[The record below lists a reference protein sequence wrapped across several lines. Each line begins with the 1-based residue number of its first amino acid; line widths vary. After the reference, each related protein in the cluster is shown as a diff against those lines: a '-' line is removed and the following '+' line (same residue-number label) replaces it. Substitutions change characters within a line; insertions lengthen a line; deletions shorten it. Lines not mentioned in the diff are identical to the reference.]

1 MADGRVIIDTRLD
14 TSGVEKGLKQL
25 GNLLK
30 GGLAMAGISSL
41 SNAVKAIADETGA
54 LNDSVRMASTL
65 FGDYNV
71 DINELTK
78 NIQRLSV
85 ETQTAASDLG
95 MGLYNALSSGVPASD
110 NMAEALEFVEKNA
123 IAAKAGMADLD
134 STIRASA
141 SVMNAYGMSVEETD
155 RILGIMMNTQNL
167 GITTI
172 GELSTTL
179 AQVIPTAA
187 AFGVSFEQVGAALAT
202 MTSMGTQT
210 AQATTGLNN
219 MLSELGRQSQQAYK
233 NLEAA
238 TEAAGLGKK
247 NLQELTEEGYSLTD
261 ILLLMQDY
269 AEKNGKTLVDMFG
282 SIEGGRAALQLITQ
296 EGEKYNKNLESM
308 ADTSGMVEEAGEK
321 VMTQTQELGLAIK
334 NAASAVGNALLPM
347 WNSLASKMSDTLN
360 TLSGN
365 KTAATELESALENL
379 VSATDNYRKAQEDA
393 KGSTDSLTRSML
405 DQSAAAAREAARAY
419 VEAWNDA
426 EDKLKKLQDDYNK
439 QGYANYSRTLE
450 ENEKALNEMAVK
462 YTHITDDIAKARD
475 RLAEMVHDGLLDDY
489 VVSDFEGLSHGI
501 AVAQQATDGYTKSL
515 EDAKRVQDEA
525 LSSLVQYYAEGKID
539 ISAFRDTN
547 YELYQ
552 TVRDLGDAYN
562 EGYNRAKNMLIPL
575 EDMAALKPVWEA
587 QLEDIDVGSERWY
600 KLAGSIAYAT
610 ETLKSYNAEGVKN
623 EDKGSSDSVV
633 PALSEEKLTLI
644 ESVDEDK
651 VGKALGQ
658 LSSDTRVAGGM
669 FTLMGDETQYVK
681 GNITAL
687 EGAIENLLEAGLKPA
702 DPIIQNLNAR
712 LQMFN
717 GKLEEL
723 GGTDADDKVKTIDDV
738 MAAYNDTIDHNL
750 ELSKVF
756 GDEFGLWDEQI
767 SATES
772 AIRSL
777 IDEFDLDA
785 ESEEVRYLT
794 SMLEELKRQSQETS
808 TEVVDNFADLK
819 AAFSDAFSPEMFGN
833 LLADSFGALGD
844 VLEETS
850 DRVAD
855 LKAENTEMTDKLAEA
870 QAELADAQARGDAD
884 AIARQQEIVDSYNE
898 IIEANKAEIKSLESG
913 AEGWKAFGKSA
924 LTTLAEVVEG
934 LAAQL
939 AAQAVSALLTF
950 NFGGAAAATAAS
962 AVAFAAA
969 AGLRSVAGSFEEGGI
984 VPQVAGVPA
993 TGDHLTARVNAGE
1006 LILNRA
1012 QQENLAAQIAAQD
1025 AQRQMFVS
1033 SGGVINISLAGSNIY
1048 GLDAPAVGRAVYE
1061 NIRNLQYEGVLPAWP
1076 IKSR

>member
-71 DINELTK
+71 DIDELTK

-95 MGLYNALSSGVPASD
+95 MGLYNALSSGVPASA

-123 IAAKAGMADLD
+123 VAAKAGMADLD

-187 AFGVSFEQVGAALAT
+187 AFGVSFEQVGAALAI

-282 SIEGGRAALQLITQ
+282 SIEGGRAALQLVTQ

-308 ADTSGMVEEAGEK
+308 ADTAGMVEEAGEK

-334 NAASAVGNALLPM
+334 NAASSIGNLFLPS
-347 WNSLASKMSDTLN
+347 WNTVAGVLSTTIN

-365 KTAATELESALENL
+365 REGAEDLETALKNLTSAAE
-379 VSATDNYRKAQEDA
+379 DYKDAQHDA
-393 KGSTDSLTRSML
+393 KLSTEETTLAMR
-405 DQSAAAAREAARAY
+405 DQSAAAYTQAALKMVESYEASQKAVEDYRQELENAQWQFDISNENLNAMAENLTGITGDTEAAREAL
-419 VEAWNDA
+419 A
-426 EDKLKKLQDDYNK
+426 ELAATGRLNNVQMREY
-439 QGYANYSRTLE
+439 
-450 ENEKALNEMAVK
+450 ENEAKRVTDSAQALADIQKALNSEEELQIS
-462 YTHITDDIAKARD
+462 TIA
-475 RLAEMVHDGLLDDY
+475 
-489 VVSDFEGLSHGI
+489 
-501 AVAQQATDGYTKSL
+501 
-515 EDAKRVQDEA
+515 
-525 LSSLVQYYAEGKID
+525 SLVSAYNDGIID
-539 ISAFRDTN
+539 IRLFRDAN
-547 YELYQ
+547 YELYSAVMEGVEAYREGIDLVNNLDIPIDALQ
-552 TVRDLGDAYN
+552 THLNVWQEQIKN
-562 EGYNRAKNMLIPL
+562 VEEGTDEYYR
-575 EDMAALKPVWEA
+575 
-587 QLEDIDVGSERWY
+587 
-600 KLAGSIAYAT
+600 LAGAIARAT
-610 ETLKSYNAEGVKN
+610 EVLDIFNTEAIGTPS
-623 EDKGSSDSVV
+623 SSDSGSASSSAV
-633 PALSEEKLTLI
+633 
-644 ESVDEDK
+644 VDEDK

-669 FTLMGDETQYVK
+669 FTLMGNETQYVK
-681 GNITAL
+681 DNITAL
-687 EGAIENLLEAGLKPA
+687 EGAIESLLEAGLKPA

-756 GDEFGLWDEQI
+756 GDEFDLWDEQI

-777 IDEFDLDA
+777 IEEFDLDA
-785 ESEEVRYLT
+785 ESEEVKYLT

-819 AAFSDAFSPEMFGN
+819 DAFSDAFSPETFGN

-844 VLEETS
+844 VLMETS
-850 DRVAD
+850 DRIAD
-855 LKAENTEMTDKLAEA
+855 LKAENTEYTDKLAEA

-884 AIARQQEIVDSYNE
+884 AIARQQEIVDGYNE
-898 IIEANKAEIKSLESG
+898 IIEANKAEIRSLESG

-969 AGLRSVAGSFEEGGI
+969 AGLRAAAGSFEEGGI

-1033 SGGVINISLAGSNIY
+1033 SGGVINISLEGSNIY

-1076 IKSR
+1076 IKSK

>member
-54 LNDSVRMASTL
+54 LNDSIRMASTL

-71 DINELTK
+71 DIDELTK

-95 MGLYNALSSGVPASD
+95 MGLYNALSSGVPASA
-110 NMAEALEFVEKNA
+110 NMAEALTFVEKNA
-123 IAAKAGMADLD
+123 VAAKAGMADLD

-247 NLQELTEEGYSLTD
+247 NLQELTEEGYNLTD

-308 ADTSGMVEEAGEK
+308 SDTAGMVGVFRFVGGNFFLPAWNTVAG
-321 VMTQTQELGLAIK
+321 VLSTTI
-334 NAASAVGNALLPM
+334 
-347 WNSLASKMSDTLN
+347 N

-365 KTAATELESALENL
+365 REGAEDLETALKNLTSAAE
-379 VSATDNYRKAQEDA
+379 DYKDAQHDA
-393 KGSTDSLTRSML
+393 KLSTEETTLAMR
-405 DQSAAAAREAARAY
+405 DQSAAAYTQAALKMVESYEASQKAVEDYRQELENAQWQFDISNENLNAMAENLTGITGDTEAAREAL
-419 VEAWNDA
+419 A
-426 EDKLKKLQDDYNK
+426 ELAATGRLNNVQMREY
-439 QGYANYSRTLE
+439 
-450 ENEKALNEMAVK
+450 ENEARRVTDSAQALADIQKALNSEEELQIS
-462 YTHITDDIAKARD
+462 TIA
-475 RLAEMVHDGLLDDY
+475 
-489 VVSDFEGLSHGI
+489 
-501 AVAQQATDGYTKSL
+501 
-515 EDAKRVQDEA
+515 
-525 LSSLVQYYAEGKID
+525 SLVSAYNDGIID
-539 ISAFRDTN
+539 IRLFRDAN
-547 YELYQ
+547 YELYSAVMEGVEAYREGIDLVNNLDIPIDALQ
-552 TVRDLGDAYN
+552 THLNVWQEQIKN
-562 EGYNRAKNMLIPL
+562 VEEGTDEYYR
-575 EDMAALKPVWEA
+575 
-587 QLEDIDVGSERWY
+587 
-600 KLAGSIAYAT
+600 LAGAIARAT
-610 ETLKSYNAEGVKN
+610 EVLDIFNTEAIGTPS
-623 EDKGSSDSVV
+623 SSDSGSASSSAV
-633 PALSEEKLTLI
+633 
-644 ESVDEDK
+644 VDEDK

-658 LSSDTRVAGGM
+658 LSSDTRVASGM

-681 GNITAL
+681 DNITAL
-687 EGAIENLLEAGLKPA
+687 EGAIESLLEAGLKPA

-738 MAAYNDTIDHNL
+738 RAAYNDTIDHNI
-750 ELSKVF
+750 ELSKIF
-756 GDEFGLWDEQI
+756 GDEFDVWGEQI
-767 SATES
+767 SATEN

-777 IDEFDLDA
+777 IEEFDLDA
-785 ESEEVRYLT
+785 ESEEVKYLT

-819 AAFSDAFSPEMFGN
+819 DALSDAFSPETFESILG
-833 LLADSFGALGD
+833 GALSEFGD
-844 VLEETS
+844 VIGNTKDMLEE
-850 DRVAD
+850 
-855 LKAENTEMTDKLAEA
+855 LGEENLELQEKLLEA
-870 QAELADAQARGDAD
+870 QEELNDAKARGDEE
-884 AIARQQEIVDSYNE
+884 AIEAQEE
-898 IIEANKAEIKSLESG
+898 IIKGYKEAIKANENEQ
-913 AEGWKAFGKSA
+913 KALKNGETAWGTFAKSA
-924 LTTLAEVVEG
+924 LEALAEVLFG
-934 LAAQL
+934 LGAQL
-939 AAQAVSALLTF
+939 AAQAVSASLSW
-950 NFGGAAAATAAS
+950 NFAGAAAATAAS
-962 AVAFAAA
+962 IAAIA
-969 AGLRSVAGSFEEGGI
+969 AGAGLQAIAGSFEEGGI

-1033 SGGVINISLAGSNIY
+1033 SGGVINISLEGSNIY

-1061 NIRNLQYEGVLPAWP
+1061 NIRNLQYEGVLPSWP

>member
-54 LNDSVRMASTL
+54 LNDSIRMASTL

-71 DINELTK
+71 DIDALTK

-95 MGLYNALSSGVPASD
+95 MGLYNALSSGVPGSD
-110 NMAEALEFVEKNA
+110 SMAEALEFVEKNA
-123 IAAKAGMADLD
+123 VAAKAGMADLD

-308 ADTSGMVEEAGEK
+308 ADTAGMVEEAGEK

-334 NAASAVGNALLPM
+334 NAASSIGNLFLPA
-347 WNSLASKMSDTLN
+347 WNTVAGVLSTTIN

-365 KTAATELESALENL
+365 REGAEDLETALKNLTSAAE
-379 VSATDNYRKAQEDA
+379 DYKDAQHDA
-393 KGSTDSLTRSML
+393 KLSTEETTLAMR
-405 DQSAAAAREAARAY
+405 DQSAAAYTQAALKMVESYEASQKAVKEYRQELETAQWQFDISNENLNAMAENLTGITGDTEAAREAL
-419 VEAWNDA
+419 A
-426 EDKLKKLQDDYNK
+426 ELAATGRLNNVQMREY
-439 QGYANYSRTLE
+439 
-450 ENEKALNEMAVK
+450 ENE
-462 YTHITDDIAKARD
+462 
-475 RLAEMVHDGLLDDY
+475 
-489 VVSDFEGLSHGI
+489 
-501 AVAQQATDGYTKSL
+501 
-515 EDAKRVQDEA
+515 AKRVTDSAQA
-525 LSSLVQYYAEGKID
+525 LADIQKALRSETELQASTITSLISAYNDGIID
-539 ISAFRDTN
+539 IRLFRDAN
-547 YELYQ
+547 YELYSAVMEGVEAYREGIALVNNLDIPIDALQ
-552 TVRDLGDAYN
+552 THLNVWQEQIKN
-562 EGYNRAKNMLIPL
+562 VEEGTDEYYR
-575 EDMAALKPVWEA
+575 
-587 QLEDIDVGSERWY
+587 
-600 KLAGSIAYAT
+600 LAGAIDAAT
-610 ETLKSYNAEGVKN
+610 DAIEYFNTEAVNPDGTTPKKKKTG
-623 EDKGSSDSVV
+623 EDDDSTV
-633 PALSEEKLTLI
+633 LSEEELALI
-644 ESVDEDK
+644 ESVD
-651 VGKALGQ
+651 
-658 LSSDTRVAGGM
+658 
-669 FTLMGDETQYVK
+669 
-681 GNITAL
+681 
-687 EGAIENLLEAGLKPA
+687 
-702 DPIIQNLNAR
+702 
-712 LQMFN
+712 
-717 GKLEEL
+717 
-723 GGTDADDKVKTIDDV
+723 DA
-738 MAAYNDTIDHNL
+738 MEAYNKTIDHNL

-756 GDEFGLWDEQI
+756 GDEFDLWDEQI

-777 IDEFDLDA
+777 IEEFDLDA
-785 ESEEVRYLT
+785 ESEEVKYLT

-819 AAFSDAFSPEMFGN
+819 DAFADAFSPDAFGN

-844 VLEETS
+844 VLMETS

-855 LKAENTEMTDKLAEA
+855 LKAENTEYTDKLAEA
-870 QAELADAQARGDAD
+870 QAELADAQARGDSE
-884 AIARQQEIVDSYNE
+884 AIARQQEIVDGYNE

-969 AGLRSVAGSFEEGGI
+969 AGLRAVAGSFEEGGI

>member
-54 LNDSVRMASTL
+54 LNDSIRMASTL

-71 DINELTK
+71 DIDELTK

-85 ETQTAASDLG
+85 DTQTAASDLG
-95 MGLYNALSSGVPASD
+95 MGLYNALSSGVPGSD
-110 NMAEALEFVEKNA
+110 SMAEALEFVEKNA
-123 IAAKAGMADLD
+123 VAAKAGMADLD

-247 NLQELTEEGYSLTD
+247 NLQKLTEEGYSLTD

-308 ADTSGMVEEAGEK
+308 ADTAGMVEEAGEK

-334 NAASAVGNALLPM
+334 NAASSIGNLFLPA
-347 WNSLASKMSDTLN
+347 WNTVAGVLSTTIN

-365 KTAATELESALENL
+365 REGAEDLETALKNLTSAAE
-379 VSATDNYRKAQEDA
+379 DYKDAQHDA
-393 KGSTDSLTRSML
+393 KLSTEETTLAMR
-405 DQSAAAAREAARAY
+405 DQSAAAYTQAALKMVESYEASQKAVKDYRQELETAQWQFDISNENLNAMAENLTGITGDTEAAREAL
-419 VEAWNDA
+419 A
-426 EDKLKKLQDDYNK
+426 ELAATGKLNNVQMREY
-439 QGYANYSRTLE
+439 
-450 ENEKALNEMAVK
+450 ENE
-462 YTHITDDIAKARD
+462 
-475 RLAEMVHDGLLDDY
+475 
-489 VVSDFEGLSHGI
+489 
-501 AVAQQATDGYTKSL
+501 
-515 EDAKRVQDEA
+515 AKRVTDSAQA
-525 LSSLVQYYAEGKID
+525 LANIQKALGSEMELQASTVASLIGAYNDGIID
-539 ISAFRDTN
+539 IRLFRDAN
-547 YELYQ
+547 YELYSAVMEGVEAYREGIALVNNLDIPIDALQ
-552 TVRDLGDAYN
+552 THLNVWKKQIETVE
-562 EGYNRAKNMLIPL
+562 EGSDEYYRLAGAIARATEVL
-575 EDMAALKPVWEA
+575 DMFNTEA
-587 QLEDIDVGSERWY
+587 ISTGSDSGSE
-600 KLAGSIAYAT
+600 
-610 ETLKSYNAEGVKN
+610 
-623 EDKGSSDSVV
+623 SSSAV
-633 PALSEEKLTLI
+633 
-644 ESVDEDK
+644 VDEDK
-651 VGKALGQ
+651 ASKALGQ
-658 LSSDTRVAGGM
+658 LSSDTRVASGM

-681 GNITAL
+681 DNITAL
-687 EGAIENLLEAGLKPA
+687 EGAIESLLEAGLKPA

-738 MAAYNDTIDHNL
+738 MAAYNDTIDHNI
-750 ELSKVF
+750 ELSKIF
-756 GDEFGLWDEQI
+756 GDEFDVWGEQI
-767 SATES
+767 SATEN

-777 IDEFDLDA
+777 IEEFDLDA
-785 ESEEVRYLT
+785 ESEEVQYLT

-819 AAFSDAFSPEMFGN
+819 DALSDAFSPETFESILG
-833 LLADSFGALGD
+833 GALSEFGD
-844 VLEETS
+844 VIGNTKDMLEE
-850 DRVAD
+850 
-855 LKAENTEMTDKLAEA
+855 LGEENLELQEKLLEA
-870 QAELADAQARGDAD
+870 QEELNDAKARGDEE
-884 AIARQQEIVDSYNE
+884 AIEAQEE
-898 IIEANKAEIKSLESG
+898 IIKGYKEAIKANENEQ
-913 AEGWKAFGKSA
+913 KALKNGETAWGTFAKSA
-924 LTTLAEVVEG
+924 LEALAEVLFG
-934 LAAQL
+934 LGAQL
-939 AAQAVSALLTF
+939 AAQAVSASLSW
-950 NFGGAAAATAAS
+950 NFAGAAAATAAS
-962 AVAFAAA
+962 VAAIA
-969 AGLRSVAGSFEEGGI
+969 AGAGLQAIAGSFEEGGI

-1025 AQRQMFVS
+1025 AQRRMSVS
-1033 SGGVINISLAGSNIY
+1033 SGGVINISLEGSNIY

-1076 IKSR
+1076 NKSR

>member
-54 LNDSVRMASTL
+54 LNDSIRMASTL

-71 DINELTK
+71 DIDELTK

-85 ETQTAASDLG
+85 DTQTAASDLG
-95 MGLYNALSSGVPASD
+95 MGLYNALSSGVPGSD
-110 NMAEALEFVEKNA
+110 SMAEALEFVEKNA

-141 SVMNAYGMSVEETD
+141 SIMNAYGMSVEETD

-308 ADTSGMVEEAGEK
+308 ADTAGMVEEAGEK

-347 WNSLASKMSDTLN
+347 WNSLAGKMSDTLN

-379 VSATDNYRKAQEDA
+379 VSATDNYRKAQEEA
-393 KGSTDSLTRSML
+393 QGSTDSLTRSML
-405 DQSAAAAREAARAY
+405 DQSAVAAREAARAY

-426 EDKLKKLQDDYNK
+426 EDKLKKLQDDYYK

-475 RLAEMVHDGLLDDY
+475 RLAEMVHDGLLDDD
-489 VVSDFEGLSHGI
+489 VVSEFEGLSHGI

-525 LSSLVQYYAEGKID
+525 LSSLVQYYAEGKVD

-562 EGYNRAKNMLIPL
+562 EGYNRAKNMLVPL

-610 ETLKSYNAEGVKN
+610 ETLKSYNAEGVEN
-623 EDKGSSDSVV
+623 EDEGSSGSVV
-633 PALSEEKLTLI
+633 PELSEEELALI
-644 ESVDEDK
+644 KSVD
-651 VGKALGQ
+651 
-658 LSSDTRVAGGM
+658 
-669 FTLMGDETQYVK
+669 
-681 GNITAL
+681 
-687 EGAIENLLEAGLKPA
+687 
-702 DPIIQNLNAR
+702 
-712 LQMFN
+712 
-717 GKLEEL
+717 
-723 GGTDADDKVKTIDDV
+723 DA
-738 MAAYNDTIDHNL
+738 MAAYNKTIDHNL

-756 GDEFGLWDEQI
+756 GDEFDLWDEQI

-777 IDEFDLDA
+777 IEEFDLDA
-785 ESEEVRYLT
+785 ESEEVKYLT

-819 AAFSDAFSPEMFGN
+819 DAFADAFSPETFGN
-833 LLADSFGALGD
+833 LLADSFSALGD
-844 VLEETS
+844 VLEEKS
-850 DRVAD
+850 DRIAD
-855 LKAENTEMTDKLAEA
+855 LKAENKEYTDKLAEA
-870 QAELADAQARGDAD
+870 QEELADAQARGDTE
-884 AIARQQEIVDSYNE
+884 AIERQQEIVDGYNE
-898 IIEANKAEIKSLESG
+898 IIEANKAEIRSLESG
-913 AEGWKAFGKSA
+913 EEGWKAFGRSA
-924 LTTLAEVVEG
+924 LKSLAEVVEG

-939 AAQAVSALLTF
+939 AAQAVTGLF
-950 NFGGAAAATAAS
+950 NPATWGAAAAAGAAS
-962 AVAFAAA
+962 AAAFAAA
-969 AGLRSVAGSFEEGGI
+969 AGLRAAAGSFEEGGI

>member
-71 DINELTK
+71 DIAELTK

-85 ETQTAASDLG
+85 DTQTAASDLG
-95 MGLYNALSSGVPASD
+95 MGLYNALSSGVPGSD
-110 NMAEALEFVEKNA
+110 SMVEALEFVEKNA
-123 IAAKAGMADLD
+123 VAAKAGMADLD

-334 NAASAVGNALLPM
+334 NAASSIGNLFLPA
-347 WNSLASKMSDTLN
+347 WNTVAGVLSTTIN

-365 KTAATELESALENL
+365 REGAEDLETALKNLTSAAEDYKDAQHDARLSTEETTLAM
-379 VSATDNYRKAQEDA
+379 R
-393 KGSTDSLTRSML
+393 
-405 DQSAAAAREAARAY
+405 DQSAAAYTQAALKMVESYETSQKAVEDYRQELENAQWQFDISNENLNAMAGNLTGITGDTEAAREAL
-419 VEAWNDA
+419 A
-426 EDKLKKLQDDYNK
+426 ELAATGRLNNVQMREY
-439 QGYANYSRTLE
+439 
-450 ENEKALNEMAVK
+450 ENEAKRVTDSAQALADIQKALNSEEELQIS
-462 YTHITDDIAKARD
+462 TIA
-475 RLAEMVHDGLLDDY
+475 
-489 VVSDFEGLSHGI
+489 
-501 AVAQQATDGYTKSL
+501 
-515 EDAKRVQDEA
+515 
-525 LSSLVQYYAEGKID
+525 SLVSAYNDGIID
-539 ISAFRDTN
+539 IRLFRDAN
-547 YELYQ
+547 YELYSAVMEGVEAYREGIDLVNNLDIPIDALQ
-552 TVRDLGDAYN
+552 THLNVWQEQIKN
-562 EGYNRAKNMLIPL
+562 VEEGTDEYYR
-575 EDMAALKPVWEA
+575 
-587 QLEDIDVGSERWY
+587 
-600 KLAGSIAYAT
+600 LAGAIARAT
-610 ETLKSYNAEGVKN
+610 EVLDIFNTEAIGTPS
-623 EDKGSSDSVV
+623 SSDSGSASSSAV
-633 PALSEEKLTLI
+633 
-644 ESVDEDK
+644 VDEDK

-658 LSSDTRVAGGM
+658 LSSDTRVAAGM
-669 FTLMGDETQYVK
+669 FTLMGNETQFVED
-681 GNITAL
+681 NITAL
-687 EGAIENLLEAGLKPA
+687 EGAIESLLEAGLKPA

-723 GGTDADDKVKTIDDV
+723 GGTDADDKVKTIDDA
-738 MAAYNDTIDHNL
+738 MAAYNKTIDHNL
-750 ELSKVF
+750 ELSKAF
-756 GDEFGLWDEQI
+756 GDEFDLWDEQI

-777 IDEFDLDA
+777 IEEFDLDA
-785 ESEEVRYLT
+785 ESEEVGYLT

-819 AAFSDAFSPEMFGN
+819 DTLSDAFSPETFESILG
-833 LLADSFGALGD
+833 SALSEFGD
-844 VLEETS
+844 VIGNTKDMLEE
-850 DRVAD
+850 
-855 LKAENTEMTDKLAEA
+855 LGEENLELQEKLLEA
-870 QAELADAQARGDAD
+870 QEELNDAKARGDEESIEA
-884 AIARQQEIVDSYNE
+884 QEE
-898 IIEANKAEIKSLESG
+898 IIKGYKEAIKANENEQ
-913 AEGWKAFGKSA
+913 KALKNGETAWGTFAKSA
-924 LTTLAEVVEG
+924 LEALAEVLFG
-934 LAAQL
+934 LGAQL
-939 AAQAVSALLTF
+939 AAQAVSATISL
-950 NFGGAAAATAAS
+950 NFAGAAAATAAS
-962 AVAFAAA
+962 VAAIA
-969 AGLRSVAGSFEEGGI
+969 AGAGLQAIAGSFEKGGI

-1025 AQRQMFVS
+1025 AQRQMSVS
-1033 SGGVINISLAGSNIY
+1033 SGGVINISLEGSNIY

>member
-30 GGLAMAGISSL
+30 GGLVMAGISSL
-41 SNAVKAIADETGA
+41 SNAVKAIADETGV
-54 LNDSVRMASTL
+54 LNDSIRMASTL

-71 DINELTK
+71 DIDELTK

-95 MGLYNALSSGVPASD
+95 MGLYNALSSGVPAST

-123 IAAKAGMADLD
+123 VAAKAGMADLD

-296 EGEKYNKNLESM
+296 AGEKYNKNLESM
-308 ADTSGMVEEAGEK
+308 ADTAGMVEEAGDK
-321 VMTQTQELGLAIK
+321 VMTNTQELGLAIK
-334 NAASAVGNALLPM
+334 NAASSIGNFFLPAWNVVADAL
-347 WNSLASKMSDTLN
+347 STTIN

-365 KTAATELESALENL
+365 REGAEDLQTALENL
-379 VSATDNYRKAQEDA
+379 VSATDNYRQAQEDA

-405 DQSAAAAREAARAY
+405 DQSAVAAREAARAY
-419 VEAWNDA
+419 VEAWDNA
-426 EDKLKKLQDDYNK
+426 ADKLKQLQDDYDK
-439 QGYANYSRTLE
+439 QGYAHYDRTIE

-475 RLAEMVHDGLLDDY
+475 RLAEMFHDGLLSEADAS
-489 VVSDFEGLSHGI
+489 VFEGLSHGI
-501 AVAQQATDGYTKSL
+501 AVARQATDSYTKSL
-515 EDAKRVQDEA
+515 EDVTRIQDEA

-575 EDMAALKPVWEA
+575 EDMAELKSVWEA
-587 QLEDIDVGSERWY
+587 QLEDIEVGSERWY
-600 KLAGSIAYAT
+600 RLAGSIAYAT

-623 EDKGSSDSVV
+623 EDEGSPGSVV
-633 PALSEEKLTLI
+633 PELSEEELALI
-644 ESVDEDK
+644 KSVD
-651 VGKALGQ
+651 
-658 LSSDTRVAGGM
+658 
-669 FTLMGDETQYVK
+669 
-681 GNITAL
+681 
-687 EGAIENLLEAGLKPA
+687 
-702 DPIIQNLNAR
+702 
-712 LQMFN
+712 
-717 GKLEEL
+717 
-723 GGTDADDKVKTIDDV
+723 DA
-738 MAAYNDTIDHNL
+738 MEAYNKTIDHNL

-756 GDEFGLWDEQI
+756 GDEFDLWDEQI

-777 IDEFDLDA
+777 IEEFDLDA
-785 ESEEVRYLT
+785 ESEEVKYLT

-808 TEVVDNFADLK
+808 TGVVANFADLK
-819 AAFSDAFSPEMFGN
+819 DALSDAFSPETFESILG
-833 LLADSFGALGD
+833 GALSEFGD
-844 VLEETS
+844 VIGNTKDMLEE
-850 DRVAD
+850 
-855 LKAENTEMTDKLAEA
+855 LGEENLELQEKLLEA
-870 QAELADAQARGDAD
+870 QEELNDAKARGDEE
-884 AIARQQEIVDSYNE
+884 AIEAQEE
-898 IIEANKAEIKSLESG
+898 IIKGYKEAIKANENEQ
-913 AEGWKAFGKSA
+913 KALKNGETAWGTFAKSA
-924 LTTLAEVVEG
+924 LEALAEVLFG
-934 LAAQL
+934 LGAQL
-939 AAQAVSALLTF
+939 AAQAVSASLSW
-950 NFGGAAAATAAS
+950 NFAGAAAATAAS
-962 AVAFAAA
+962 VAAIA
-969 AGLRSVAGSFEEGGI
+969 AGAGLQAIAGSFEEGGI

-1012 QQENLAAQIAAQD
+1012 QQENLAAQIAVQD
-1025 AQRQMFVS
+1025 AQRQMSVS

-1076 IKSR
+1076 NKSR

>member
-54 LNDSVRMASTL
+54 LNDSIRMASTL

-71 DINELTK
+71 DIDELTK

-85 ETQTAASDLG
+85 DTQTAASDLG
-95 MGLYNALSSGVPASD
+95 MGLYNALSSGVPGSD
-110 NMAEALEFVEKNA
+110 SMAEALEFVEKNA

-141 SVMNAYGMSVEETD
+141 SVMNAYGMSVEDTD

-308 ADTSGMVEEAGEK
+308 ADTAGMVEEAGDK

-334 NAASAVGNALLPM
+334 NAASSIGNFFLPA
-347 WNSLASKMSDTLN
+347 WNTVAGVLSTTIN

-365 KTAATELESALENL
+365 REGAEDLETALKNLTSAAENYK
-379 VSATDNYRKAQEDA
+379 DAQHDA
-393 KGSTDSLTRSML
+393 KLSTEETTLAMR
-405 DQSAAAAREAARAY
+405 DQSAAAYTQAALKMVESYEASQKAVEDYRQELENAQWQFDISNENLNAMAENLTGITGDTEAAREAL
-419 VEAWNDA
+419 A
-426 EDKLKKLQDDYNK
+426 ELAATGRLNNVQMREY
-439 QGYANYSRTLE
+439 
-450 ENEKALNEMAVK
+450 ENE
-462 YTHITDDIAKARD
+462 
-475 RLAEMVHDGLLDDY
+475 
-489 VVSDFEGLSHGI
+489 
-501 AVAQQATDGYTKSL
+501 
-515 EDAKRVQDEA
+515 AKRVTDSAQA
-525 LSSLVQYYAEGKID
+525 LANIQKALGSEMELQASTVASLIGAYNDGIID
-539 ISAFRDTN
+539 IKLFRDAN
-547 YELYQ
+547 YELYEAVMQ
-552 TVRDLGDAYN
+552 GVDAYR
-562 EGYNRAKNMLIPL
+562 EGIDLVNDLDIPINDL
-575 EDMAALKPVWEA
+575 ETHLNVWKKQIETV
-587 QLEDIDVGSERWY
+587 EEGSDEYYR
-600 KLAGSIAYAT
+600 LAGAIARATEVLDMFNTEAISTGETSIAP
-610 ETLKSYNAEGVKN
+610 S
-623 EDKGSSDSVV
+623 SSDSG
-633 PALSEEKLTLI
+633 SE
-644 ESVDEDK
+644 SSSAVVDEDK
-651 VGKALGQ
+651 ASKALGQ
-658 LSSDTRVAGGM
+658 LSSDTRVASGM

-681 GNITAL
+681 DNITAL
-687 EGAIENLLEAGLKPA
+687 EGAIESLLEAGLKPA

-738 MAAYNDTIDHNL
+738 MAAYNDTIDHNI

-756 GDEFGLWDEQI
+756 GDEFDVWGEQI
-767 SATES
+767 SATEN

-777 IDEFDLDA
+777 IEEFDLDA
-785 ESEEVRYLT
+785 ESEEVQYLT
-794 SMLEELKRQSQETS
+794 SMLEELKWQSQETS

-819 AAFSDAFSPEMFGN
+819 DALSDAFSPETFESILG
-833 LLADSFGALGD
+833 GALSEFGD
-844 VLEETS
+844 VIGNTKDMLEE
-850 DRVAD
+850 
-855 LKAENTEMTDKLAEA
+855 LGEENLELQEKLLEA
-870 QAELADAQARGDAD
+870 QEELNDAKARGDEE
-884 AIARQQEIVDSYNE
+884 AIEAQEE
-898 IIEANKAEIKSLESG
+898 IIKGYKEAIKANENEQ
-913 AEGWKAFGKSA
+913 KALKNGETAWGTFAKSA
-924 LTTLAEVVEG
+924 LEALAEVLFG
-934 LAAQL
+934 LGAQL
-939 AAQAVSALLTF
+939 AAQAVSASLSW
-950 NFGGAAAATAAS
+950 NFAGAAAATAAS
-962 AVAFAAA
+962 VAAIA
-969 AGLRSVAGSFEEGGI
+969 AGAGLQAIAGSFEEGGI

-1012 QQENLAAQIAAQD
+1012 QQENLAAQIAVQD
-1025 AQRQMFVS
+1025 AQRQMSVS

>member
-71 DINELTK
+71 DIDELTK

-85 ETQTAASDLG
+85 DTQTAASDLG

-110 NMAEALEFVEKNA
+110 NMVEALEFVEKNA

-296 EGEKYNKNLESM
+296 DGAKFNEALTSM
-308 ADTSGMVEEAGEK
+308 ADTAGLVEKAVEQ
-321 VMTQTQELGLAIK
+321 VMTNTDRLAQSIS
-334 NAASAVGNALLPM
+334 NAASTIGNFFLPAWDLVAGWLSATIDALFG
-347 WNSLASKMSDTLN
+347 N
-360 TLSGN
+360 TQEAGN
-365 KTAATELESALENL
+365 LEVAIRDLTSAAEDYKTA
-379 VSATDNYRKAQEDA
+379 QHDA
-393 KGSTDSLTRSML
+393 KLSTEETTLAMR
-405 DQSAAAAREAARAY
+405 DQSAAAYTQAALKMVESYEASQKAVKDYRQELETAQWQFDISNENLNAMAENLTGITGDTEAAREAL
-419 VEAWNDA
+419 A
-426 EDKLKKLQDDYNK
+426 ELAATGKLNNVQLREY
-439 QGYANYSRTLE
+439 
-450 ENEKALNEMAVK
+450 ENEAERVTQSAQALADIQKALSGEIELQASTIASLIDAYNDGIV
-462 YTHITDDIAKARD
+462 DI
-475 RLAEMVHDGLLDDY
+475 RL
-489 VVSDFEGLSHGI
+489 
-501 AVAQQATDGYTKSL
+501 
-515 EDAKRVQDEA
+515 
-525 LSSLVQYYAEGKID
+525 
-539 ISAFRDTN
+539 FRDAN
-547 YELYQ
+547 YELYEAVMQ
-552 TVRDLGDAYN
+552 GVDAYR
-562 EGYNRAKNMLIPL
+562 EGINLVNDLDIPIDDL
-575 EDMAALKPVWEA
+575 ETHLNVWKKQIETV
-587 QLEDIDVGSERWY
+587 EEGSDEYYR
-600 KLAGSIAYAT
+600 LAGAIARAT
-610 ETLKSYNAEGVKN
+610 EVLDMFNTEAISTGET
-623 EDKGSSDSVV
+623 SITPSRSDSGS
-633 PALSEEKLTLI
+633 ALSSSSAVI
-644 ESVDEDK
+644 DEDK

-681 GNITAL
+681 DNITAL

-777 IDEFDLDA
+777 IEEFDLDA

-819 AAFSDAFSPEMFGN
+819 DAFADAFSPEMFGN

-884 AIARQQEIVDSYNE
+884 AIARQQEIVDGCNE

-969 AGLRSVAGSFEEGGI
+969 AGLRAAAGSFEEGGI

>member
-54 LNDSVRMASTL
+54 LNDSIRMASTL

-71 DINELTK
+71 DIDELTK

-85 ETQTAASDLG
+85 DTQTAASDLG
-95 MGLYNALSSGVPASD
+95 MGLYNALSSGVPGSD
-110 NMAEALEFVEKNA
+110 SMAEALEFVEKNA
-123 IAAKAGMADLD
+123 VAAKAGMADLD

-308 ADTSGMVEEAGEK
+308 ADTAGMVEEAGEK

-334 NAASAVGNALLPM
+334 NAASSIGNLFLPA
-347 WNSLASKMSDTLN
+347 WNTVAGVLSTTIN

-365 KTAATELESALENL
+365 REGAEDLETALKNLTSAAE
-379 VSATDNYRKAQEDA
+379 DYKDAQHDA
-393 KGSTDSLTRSML
+393 KLSTEETTLAMR
-405 DQSAAAAREAARAY
+405 DQSAAAYTQAALKMVESYEASQKAVRDYRQELETAQWQFDISNENLNAMAENLTGITGDTEAAREAL
-419 VEAWNDA
+419 A
-426 EDKLKKLQDDYNK
+426 ELAATGKLNNVQMREY
-439 QGYANYSRTLE
+439 
-450 ENEKALNEMAVK
+450 ENE
-462 YTHITDDIAKARD
+462 
-475 RLAEMVHDGLLDDY
+475 
-489 VVSDFEGLSHGI
+489 
-501 AVAQQATDGYTKSL
+501 
-515 EDAKRVQDEA
+515 AKRVTDSAQA
-525 LSSLVQYYAEGKID
+525 LANIQKALGSEMELQASTVASLIGAYNDGIID
-539 ISAFRDTN
+539 IKLFRDAN
-547 YELYQ
+547 YELYEAVMQ
-552 TVRDLGDAYN
+552 GVDAYR
-562 EGYNRAKNMLIPL
+562 EGIALVNNLDIPIDALQTHLNVWQEQIKNV
-575 EDMAALKPVWEA
+575 EEGTDEYY
-587 QLEDIDVGSERWY
+587 R
-600 KLAGSIAYAT
+600 LAGAIARATEVLDMFNTEAISTGETSIAP
-610 ETLKSYNAEGVKN
+610 S
-623 EDKGSSDSVV
+623 SSDSG
-633 PALSEEKLTLI
+633 SE
-644 ESVDEDK
+644 SSSAVVDEDK
-651 VGKALGQ
+651 ASKALGQ
-658 LSSDTRVAGGM
+658 LSSDTRVASGM

-681 GNITAL
+681 DNITAL
-687 EGAIENLLEAGLKPA
+687 EGAIESLLEAGLKPA

-756 GDEFGLWDEQI
+756 GDEFDLWDEQI

-777 IDEFDLDA
+777 IEEFDLDA
-785 ESEEVRYLT
+785 ESEEVQYLT

-819 AAFSDAFSPEMFGN
+819 DAFSDAFSPEMFGN

-844 VLEETS
+844 VLMETG
-850 DRVAD
+850 DRIAD
-855 LKAENTEMTDKLAEA
+855 LKAENTEYTDKLAEA
-870 QAELADAQARGDAD
+870 QAELADAQARGDSE
-884 AIARQQEIVDSYNE
+884 AIARQQEIVDGYNE
-898 IIEANKAEIKSLESG
+898 IIEANKAEIRSLESG

-969 AGLRSVAGSFEEGGI
+969 AGLRAIAGSFEEGGI

-1033 SGGVINISLAGSNIY
+1033 SGGVINISLEGSNIY

-1076 IKSR
+1076 IKSK

>member
-71 DINELTK
+71 DIDELTK

-85 ETQTAASDLG
+85 DTQTAASDLG

-110 NMAEALEFVEKNA
+110 NMTEALEFVEKNA

-261 ILLLMQDY
+261 ILLIMQDY

-334 NAASAVGNALLPM
+334 NAASSIGNLFLPA
-347 WNSLASKMSDTLN
+347 WNTVAGVLSTTIN

-365 KTAATELESALENL
+365 REGAEDLETALKNLTSAAEDYKTA
-379 VSATDNYRKAQEDA
+379 QHDA
-393 KGSTDSLTRSML
+393 KLSTEETTLAMR
-405 DQSAAAAREAARAY
+405 DQSAAAYTQAALKMVESYEASQKAVKDYRQELENAQWQFDISNENLNAMAENLTGITGDTEAAREAL
-419 VEAWNDA
+419 A
-426 EDKLKKLQDDYNK
+426 ELAATGRLNNVQMREY
-439 QGYANYSRTLE
+439 
-450 ENEKALNEMAVK
+450 ENE
-462 YTHITDDIAKARD
+462 
-475 RLAEMVHDGLLDDY
+475 
-489 VVSDFEGLSHGI
+489 
-501 AVAQQATDGYTKSL
+501 
-515 EDAKRVQDEA
+515 AKRVTDSAQALADIQKA
-525 LSSLVQYYAEGKID
+525 LSGEIELQASTIASLIGAYNDGIID
-539 ISAFRDTN
+539 IRLFRDAN
-547 YELYQ
+547 YELYEAVMQ
-552 TVRDLGDAYN
+552 GVDAYR
-562 EGYNRAKNMLIPL
+562 EGINLVNDLDIPIDDL
-575 EDMAALKPVWEA
+575 ETHLNVWKKQIETV
-587 QLEDIDVGSERWY
+587 EEGSDEYYR
-600 KLAGSIAYAT
+600 LAGAIARAT
-610 ETLKSYNAEGVKN
+610 EVLDMFNTEAIGTGETSITP
-623 EDKGSSDSVV
+623 SRSDSGS
-633 PALSEEKLTLI
+633 ALSSSSAVI
-644 ESVDEDK
+644 DEDK

-681 GNITAL
+681 DNITAL

-756 GDEFGLWDEQI
+756 GDEFDLWDEQI

-785 ESEEVRYLT
+785 ESEDVQYLT

-819 AAFSDAFSPEMFGN
+819 DAFSDAFSSETFGN

-844 VLEETS
+844 VLMETG
-850 DRVAD
+850 DRIAD
-855 LKAENTEMTDKLAEA
+855 LKAENTEYTDKLAEA
-870 QAELADAQARGDAD
+870 QAELADAQARGDSE
-884 AIARQQEIVDSYNE
+884 AIARQQEIVDGYNE

-969 AGLRSVAGSFEEGGI
+969 AGLRAIAGSFEEGGI

>member
-54 LNDSVRMASTL
+54 LNDSIRMASTL

-71 DINELTK
+71 DIDELTK

-85 ETQTAASDLG
+85 DTQTAASDLG
-95 MGLYNALSSGVPASD
+95 MGLYNALSSGVPGSD
-110 NMAEALEFVEKNA
+110 SMAEALEFVEKNA
-123 IAAKAGMADLD
+123 VAAKAGMADLD

-282 SIEGGRAALQLITQ
+282 SIEGGRAALQLVTQ

-308 ADTSGMVEEAGEK
+308 ADTAGMVEEAGEK

-379 VSATDNYRKAQEDA
+379 VSATDNYRKAQEEA
-393 KGSTDSLTRSML
+393 QGSTDSLTRSML
-405 DQSAAAAREAARAY
+405 DQSAVAAREAARAY

-426 EDKLKKLQDDYNK
+426 EDELKKLKDDYYK

-475 RLAEMVHDGLLDDY
+475 RLAEMVHDGLLDDD
-489 VVSDFEGLSHGI
+489 VVSEFEGLSHGI

-525 LSSLVQYYAEGKID
+525 LSSLVQYYAEGKVD

-562 EGYNRAKNMLIPL
+562 EGYNRAKNMLVPL

-587 QLEDIDVGSERWY
+587 QLEDIEVGSERWY
-600 KLAGSIAYAT
+600 RLAGSIAYAT
-610 ETLKSYNAEGVKN
+610 ETLKSYNAEGVEN
-623 EDKGSSDSVV
+623 EDEGSSDSVV
-633 PALSEEKLTLI
+633 PVLSEEELALI
-644 ESVDEDK
+644 ESVD
-651 VGKALGQ
+651 
-658 LSSDTRVAGGM
+658 
-669 FTLMGDETQYVK
+669 
-681 GNITAL
+681 
-687 EGAIENLLEAGLKPA
+687 
-702 DPIIQNLNAR
+702 
-712 LQMFN
+712 
-717 GKLEEL
+717 
-723 GGTDADDKVKTIDDV
+723 DA
-738 MAAYNDTIDHNL
+738 MAAYNKTIDHNL

-756 GDEFGLWDEQI
+756 GDEFDLWDEQI
-767 SATES
+767 SATEN

-777 IDEFDLDA
+777 IENFDLDA
-785 ESEEVRYLT
+785 ESEEVKYLT
-794 SMLEELKRQSQETS
+794 SMLEELKWQSQETS

-819 AAFSDAFSPEMFGN
+819 DAFADAFSPETFGN

-844 VLEETS
+844 VLMETS

-855 LKAENTEMTDKLAEA
+855 LKAENTEYTDKLAEA
-870 QAELADAQARGDAD
+870 QAELADAQARGDSE
-884 AIARQQEIVDSYNE
+884 AIARQQEIVDGYNE

-913 AEGWKAFGKSA
+913 EEGWKAFGRSA
-924 LTTLAEVVEG
+924 LKSLAEVVEG

-939 AAQAVSALLTF
+939 AAQAVTGLF
-950 NFGGAAAATAAS
+950 NPATWGAAAAAGAAS
-962 AVAFAAA
+962 AAAFAAA
-969 AGLRSVAGSFEEGGI
+969 AGLRAAAGSFEEGGI

-1025 AQRQMFVS
+1025 AQRQMFSASATIIVNM
-1033 SGGVINISLAGSNIY
+1033 SGAYIY
-1048 GLDAPAVGRAVYE
+1048 GLNEPAVGRAIYE
-1061 NIRNLQYEGVLPAWP
+1061 NIKTLQSEGVL
-1076 IKSR
+1076 R

>member
-54 LNDSVRMASTL
+54 LNDSIRMASTL

-71 DINELTK
+71 DIDELTK

-95 MGLYNALSSGVPASD
+95 MGLYNALSSGVPGSD
-110 NMAEALEFVEKNA
+110 SMAEALEFVEKNA
-123 IAAKAGMADLD
+123 VAAKAGMADLD

-308 ADTSGMVEEAGEK
+308 SDTAGMVEEAGEK

-334 NAASAVGNALLPM
+334 NAASSIGNFFLPA
-347 WNSLASKMSDTLN
+347 WNTVAGVLSTTIN

-365 KTAATELESALENL
+365 REGAEDLETALKNLTSAAE
-379 VSATDNYRKAQEDA
+379 DYKDAQHDA
-393 KGSTDSLTRSML
+393 KLSTEETTLAMR
-405 DQSAAAAREAARAY
+405 DQSAAAYTQAALKMVESYEASQKAVEDYRQELENAQWQFDISNENLNAMAENLTGITGDTEAAREAL
-419 VEAWNDA
+419 A
-426 EDKLKKLQDDYNK
+426 ELAATGRLNNVQMREY
-439 QGYANYSRTLE
+439 
-450 ENEKALNEMAVK
+450 ENE
-462 YTHITDDIAKARD
+462 
-475 RLAEMVHDGLLDDY
+475 
-489 VVSDFEGLSHGI
+489 
-501 AVAQQATDGYTKSL
+501 
-515 EDAKRVQDEA
+515 AKRVTDSAQA
-525 LSSLVQYYAEGKID
+525 LANIQKALGSEMELQASTVASLIGAYNDGIID
-539 ISAFRDTN
+539 IRLFRDAN
-547 YELYQ
+547 YELYGAVMEGVEAYREGIDLVNNLDIPIDALQ
-552 TVRDLGDAYN
+552 THLNVWQEQIKN
-562 EGYNRAKNMLIPL
+562 VEEGTDEYYR
-575 EDMAALKPVWEA
+575 
-587 QLEDIDVGSERWY
+587 
-600 KLAGSIAYAT
+600 LAGAIARAT
-610 ETLKSYNAEGVKN
+610 EVLDIFNTEAIGTPS
-623 EDKGSSDSVV
+623 SSDSGSASSSAV
-633 PALSEEKLTLI
+633 
-644 ESVDEDK
+644 VDEDK
-651 VGKALGQ
+651 ASKALGQ
-658 LSSDTRVAGGM
+658 LSSDTRVASGM

-681 GNITAL
+681 DNITAL
-687 EGAIENLLEAGLKPA
+687 EGAIESLLEAGLKPA

-738 MAAYNDTIDHNL
+738 MAAYNDTIDHNI
-750 ELSKVF
+750 ELSKIF
-756 GDEFGLWDEQI
+756 GDEFDLWDEQI

-777 IDEFDLDA
+777 IEEFDLDA
-785 ESEEVRYLT
+785 ESEEVKYLT

-819 AAFSDAFSPEMFGN
+819 DALSDAFSPETFGN

-844 VLEETS
+844 VLMETS
-850 DRVAD
+850 DRIAD
-855 LKAENTEMTDKLAEA
+855 LKAENTEYTDKLAEA
-870 QAELADAQARGDAD
+870 QAELADAQARGDTE
-884 AIARQQEIVDSYNE
+884 AIERQQEIVDGYNE

-913 AEGWKAFGKSA
+913 AEGWKAFGRSA
-924 LTTLAEVVEG
+924 LKSLAEVVEG

-939 AAQAVSALLTF
+939 AAQAVTGLF
-950 NFGGAAAATAAS
+950 NPATWGAAAAAGAAS
-962 AVAFAAA
+962 VAAFAAA
-969 AGLRSVAGSFEEGGI
+969 AGLRAAAGSFEEGGI

-1025 AQRQMFVS
+1025 AQRQMFSASATIIVNM
-1033 SGGVINISLAGSNIY
+1033 SGAYIY
-1048 GLDAPAVGRAVYE
+1048 GLNEPAVGRAIYE
-1061 NIRNLQYEGVLPAWP
+1061 NIKTLQSEGVL
-1076 IKSR
+1076 R

>member
-71 DINELTK
+71 DIDALTK

-95 MGLYNALSSGVPASD
+95 MGLYNALSSGVPGSD
-110 NMAEALEFVEKNA
+110 SMAEALKFVEKNA
-123 IAAKAGMADLD
+123 VAAKAGMADLD

-247 NLQELTEEGYSLTD
+247 NLQDLTEEGYSLTD

-308 ADTSGMVEEAGEK
+308 ADTAGMVEEAGEK

-334 NAASAVGNALLPM
+334 NAASSIGNLFLPA
-347 WNSLASKMSDTLN
+347 WNTVAGVLSTTIS

-365 KTAATELESALENL
+365 REGAEDLETALKNLTSAAE
-379 VSATDNYRKAQEDA
+379 DYKDAQHDA
-393 KGSTDSLTRSML
+393 KLSTEETTLAMR
-405 DQSAAAAREAARAY
+405 DQSAAAYTQAALKMVESYEASQKAVKDYRQELETAQWQFDISNENLNAMAENLTGITGDTEAAREAL
-419 VEAWNDA
+419 A
-426 EDKLKKLQDDYNK
+426 ELAATGRLNNVQMREY
-439 QGYANYSRTLE
+439 
-450 ENEKALNEMAVK
+450 ENEAKRVTGSAQALADIQKALNSEEELQIS
-462 YTHITDDIAKARD
+462 TIA
-475 RLAEMVHDGLLDDY
+475 
-489 VVSDFEGLSHGI
+489 
-501 AVAQQATDGYTKSL
+501 
-515 EDAKRVQDEA
+515 
-525 LSSLVQYYAEGKID
+525 SLVSAYNDGIID
-539 ISAFRDTN
+539 IKLFRDAN
-547 YELYQ
+547 YELYEAVMQ
-552 TVRDLGDAYN
+552 GVDAYR
-562 EGYNRAKNMLIPL
+562 EGIDLVNDLDIPINDL
-575 EDMAALKPVWEA
+575 ETHLNVWKKQIETV
-587 QLEDIDVGSERWY
+587 EEGSDEYYR
-600 KLAGSIAYAT
+600 LAGAIARATEVLDMFNTEAVSTGETSIAP
-610 ETLKSYNAEGVKN
+610 S
-623 EDKGSSDSVV
+623 SSDSG
-633 PALSEEKLTLI
+633 SE
-644 ESVDEDK
+644 SSSAVVDEDK
-651 VGKALGQ
+651 ASKALGQ
-658 LSSDTRVAGGM
+658 LSSDTRVASGM

-681 GNITAL
+681 DNITAL
-687 EGAIENLLEAGLKPA
+687 EGAIESLLEAGLKPA

-738 MAAYNDTIDHNL
+738 KAAYNDTIDHNI
-750 ELSKVF
+750 ELSKIF
-756 GDEFGLWDEQI
+756 GGEFDLWDEQI

-777 IDEFDLDA
+777 IEEFDLDA

-819 AAFSDAFSPEMFGN
+819 DALSDAFSPETFGN

-844 VLEETS
+844 VLMETS
-850 DRVAD
+850 DRIAD
-855 LKAENTEMTDKLAEA
+855 LKAENTEYTDKLAEA
-870 QAELADAQARGDAD
+870 QAELADAQARGDTE
-884 AIARQQEIVDSYNE
+884 AIARQQEIVDGYNE

-969 AGLRSVAGSFEEGGI
+969 AGLRAIAGSFEEGGI